1 MDQSLADFLSP
12 NEKKIGLSPK
22 QTMRFVVDMAA
33 GLAHLHPTI
42 IHRDLKPQNILLD
55 KSKRA
60 KLADFG
66 MSRIK
71 VSTFQHIWVTSSH
84 FTA

>member
-1 MDQSLADFLSP
+1 MDMSLGDY
-12 NEKKIGLSPK
+12 LSPK
-22 QTMRFVVDMAA
+22 GKKIALSAKETMKIIVDLAA

-42 IHRDLKPQNILLD
+42 IHRDLKPHNVLLD
-55 KSKRA
+55 KNKRA

-71 VSTFQHIWVTSSH
+71 VSYLLLVEWAIC
-84 FTA
+84 